1 MLTLRKDLHVEL
13 EAFFWLWRTGTTL
26 TALSLFEIHLSKKMR
41 SLCKTSTMSLIGPQ
55 VSSSCRGRSW
65 AWSLTWLIGLLVL
78 KVISVLLRY
87 DVSVF
92 LVLACREKSVTSAL
106 CVAATGAGVTD
117 AGDDPCVV
125 QLRGTRFCSLLL
137 AAASTRGILG
147 FLLSAFG

>member
-1 MLTLRKDLHVEL
+1 MTAVFAVNLANQ
-13 EAFFWLWRTGTTL
+13 AFFWLWRTGTTL
-26 TALSLFEIHLSKKMR
+26 TALSLFEIRLSKKMR

-55 VSSSCRGRSW
+55 VLSSFRGRSW
-65 AWSLTWLIGLLVL
+65 ARSLTWLIGILVL

-87 DVSVF
+87 DVF

-125 QLRGTRFCSLLL
+125 QLRGTRFCSLL
-137 AAASTRGILG
+137 
-147 FLLSAFG
+147 